1 MEIYAFGSI
10 VRGQLDKYSDI
21 DLLIL
26 KSYDEDINYI
36 DKEQYS
42 VYTFNRIL
50 EIWKEGNPFA
60 WHLYKESKC
69 IYTRENIPF
78 ISSLGEPNLYKNV
91 NNDLQKFYSLF
102 LESKKSIEENKYSK
116 DFDLSMI
123 FLAIRNFAS
132 CFALGYLKRFEFSR
146 DTALKLDEYSLFINE
161 HTYNKLRD
169 SRILSTRGIGERI
182 TEEEIESI
190 FKELDKVENWFN
202 KLIWMN
208 F

>member
-10 VRGQLDKYSDI
+10 VRGQIDKYSDI
-21 DLLIL
+21 DLLII
-26 KSYDEDINYI
+26 KDFHEDITYV

-42 VYTFNRIL
+42 IYTFNRIM

-69 IYTRENIPF
+69 IYTKENISF
-78 ISSLGEPNLYKNV
+78 ISSLGTPNTYKNAQ
-91 NNDLQKFYSLF
+91 NDLQKFYDLF
-102 LESKKSIEENKYSK
+102 LESRKSIDENKYST

-132 CFALGYLKRFEFSR
+132 CFALGRLNIFEFSR
-146 DTALKLDEYSLFINE
+146 DSSLKLGEYSLSINKKIY
-161 HTYNKLRD
+161 HKLRD
-169 SRILSTRGIGERI
+169 SRILSTRGIGEKI
-182 TEEEIESI
+182 TEDELENI
-190 FKELDKVENWFN
+190 FKELDKIENWFN